1 MTTDK
6 DKERVQWWRQVRH
19 AARSA
24 YGKTMKADPQVVAA
38 FGDAFTFYK
47 MVSLPWRT
55 SRGLATGGWF
65 YPNEIIDASDDEL
78 LNVREIGPSGLDRI
92 RETLTEKLAVNKSV
106 SDLLDSVTREKL
118 RPEFDLPRRSELRD
132 A

>member
-1 MTTDK
+1 MTMN
-6 DKERVQWWRQVRH
+6 KEQERIQWWRQVRD

-24 YGKTMKADPQVVAA
+24 YSKTMKIDPQVAAA

-47 MVSLPWRT
+47 MISLPWRT
-55 SRGLATGGWF
+55 SRGLAIGGWF

-78 LNVREIGPSGLDRI
+78 LEVREIGPRGLSKI

-106 SDLLDSVTREKL
+106 SDLLDSVTRERL
-118 RPEFDLPRRSELRD
+118 RPEFDLPHRSEMRD